1 MENVEKSTKLG
12 AKKETV
18 VNVKETVVTPGKGK
32 KERGLIYSLDV
43 INVNR
48 ELKTVRK
55 SIGGCR
61 EALLVHCTTLHPKF
75 RSYLNA
81 SKKDVAIFEEIKAG
95 LRPCK
100 NNKTGEIT
108 GYSPFYLLQFLYAK
122 FK

>member
-1 MENVEKSTKLG
+1 MENVEKSILLG
-12 AKKETV
+12 AEKEKETV
-18 VNVKETVVTPGKGK
+18 VMPGKCK

-61 EALLVHCTTLHPKF
+61 EALLVHCTTLNPKF